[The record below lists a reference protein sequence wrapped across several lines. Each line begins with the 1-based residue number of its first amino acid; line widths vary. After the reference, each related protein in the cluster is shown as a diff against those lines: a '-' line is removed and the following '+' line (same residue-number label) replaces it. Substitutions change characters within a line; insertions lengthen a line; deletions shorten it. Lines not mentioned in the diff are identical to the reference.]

1 MKSGNKGVSLA
12 HCDLTR
18 STLFRVT
25 QGPVWMNHFNRIYR
39 TSHFKGKS
47 KLLYAVSYRS
57 FFSNCRSDVTLVDE
71 SHKDK
76 SLAVIEQRLLDG
88 PTICEV
94 RQTYIKKETDS
105 LFNVFSNK
113 INRASK
119 KVRKEFTHDNI
130 YSMFIFLELAIQN
143 HSHKGYYKY
152 NLFSLFCNPCFL
164 LYCYT
169 QIKRGKSG
177 GLDDISIE
185 NITLPA
191 ILSLSEKLVSITY
204 KPSPVRRIF
213 IPKSNEK
220 TRPLVISSALDK
232 IVQKAVLIF
241 LELVFEKEFLKC
253 SHGFRKNKSC
263 HSCLSQIYHNWTGT
277 KWFIEVDFV
286 NCFDRISH
294 PILLGL
300 INKKFFNYKISQII
314 HLLLKVG
321 YVNFGSSLV
330 DSRLGQKM
338 GTPKG
343 SILSPLFC
351 NILLHELDSFVVFF
365 CKSVS
370 RARHER
376 DSEKWKVSRRYLNT
390 PWEDVW
396 YLIKS
401 KVGKRVSGRKINKV
415 LAEIRSQDAALKGV
429 SHRVEDENW
438 RRLTYVRYADDFL
451 LGFIGPKKEA
461 VEILIHISW
470 FADVYLGMTLNM
482 DKTGVRHHEKGV
494 YFLGY
499 KIWKKYDLN
508 IKWGT
513 DSLGRNRR
521 NESARLNFSVPLEKL
536 FLRYSERGFLQKVK
550 KKSADKFVGRRQDKW
565 IFLGDDAAIIHRLN
579 SVLRGI
585 ANYYSGSTQQLVLS
599 RLYYALKKS
608 ASLTI
613 AHRNSK
619 RNANWTLK
627 KYGKDM
633 VIKTTTKDG
642 KEKVVE
648 LFMPKA
654 QKVKWHD
661 SAKGQ
666 LENVLVVPSGVS
678 IPQTLSV
685 VCTAKDLPC
694 AIPNCPNRAS
704 EWHHIKHR
712 KRVKGTELQKKI
724 TAYTAKQI
732 VVCTKHNQLIHNGK
746 YNGPSLRKLK
756 GYTPS
761 DFD

>member
-1 MKSGNKGVSLA
+1 MDK
-12 HCDLTR
+12 
-18 STLFRVT
+18 
-25 QGPVWMNHFNRIYR
+25 
-39 TSHFKGKS
+39 
-47 KLLYAVSYRS
+47 
-57 FFSNCRSDVTLVDE
+57 
-71 SHKDK
+71 SHKEK

-94 RQTYIKKETDS
+94 RQTYIKKETDL

-113 INRASK
+113 ISRASK
-119 KVRKEFTHDNI
+119 KVQREFTYDNI
-130 YSMFIFLELAIQN
+130 YFMFISLELALQN
-143 HSHKGYYKY
+143 HSHTGYYKY
-152 NLFSLFCNPCFL
+152 NLFDLFCNPCFL

-169 QIKRGKSG
+169 QLKRGKSG
-177 GLDDISIE
+177 GFDGISIE
-185 NITLPA
+185 NVTLPA
-191 ILSLSEKLVSITY
+191 ILSLSDKLAPKTY
-204 KPSPVRRIF
+204 KPAPVRRIF
-213 IPKSNEK
+213 IPKSNGK
-220 TRPLVISSALDK
+220 MRPLGISSALDK

-241 LELVFEKEFLKC
+241 LEPVFEKEFLKC
-253 SHGFRKNKSC
+253 SYGFRKNKSC
-263 HSCLSQIYHNWTGT
+263 HSCLSQIYYNWTGT
-277 KWFIEVDFV
+277 KWFIETDFI

-300 INKKFFNYKISQII
+300 INKKFFSYQISQVI
-314 HLLLKVG
+314 HSLLKVG

-330 DSRLGQKM
+330 DSKLEQKM
-338 GTPKG
+338 GTPQG

-351 NILLHELDSFVVFF
+351 NILLHELDSFAISL

-376 DSEKWKVSRRYLNT
+376 DSEEWKVRRRYLNT
-390 PWEDVW
+390 FWEDIW
-396 YLIKS
+396 HLIKS
-401 KVGKRVSGRKINKV
+401 KVGKRVFGTKINKT
-415 LAEIRSQDAALKGV
+415 LAEICSQDVALQGV
-429 SHRVEDENW
+429 RHRVEDANW

-470 FADVYLGMTLNM
+470 FADVYLGMTLNI

-499 KIWKKYDLN
+499 KIWKKYGLN
-508 IKWGT
+508 IKWGIN
-513 DSLGRNRR
+513 SIGRNRR

-536 FLRYSERGFLQKVK
+536 FLCYSERGFLQKAK

-565 IFLGDDAAIIHRLN
+565 VFLGDDAAIIHRFN
-579 SVLRGI
+579 SVLSGI
-585 ANYYSGSTQQLVLS
+585 ANYYSGSTQQSVLS

-648 LFMPKA
+648 LFISKA

-666 LENVLVVPSGVS
+666 LENVLVVPIGVP

-685 VCTAKDLPC
+685 VCSVKDLLC
-694 AIPNCPNRAS
+694 AIPNCPNKAN

-712 KRVKGTELQKKI
+712 KRIKGPELQKKI

-732 VVCTKHNQLIHNGK
+732 PVCTKHHQLIHSGK
-746 YNGPSLRKLK
+746 YDGPSLRKLK
-756 GYTPS
+756 GYIPS